1 MVLHLPLFC
10 VFYDYNFRKGK
21 ANKFEFV
28 DGFMKARLGDY
39 IREYS
44 VRNKINED
52 IPVYSVTNSQG
63 FCKDYFGKEVASKD
77 KSTYKIVPKGCFA
90 YNPSRINVGSVDWQR
105 NEERVIVSP
114 LYNVFSVS
122 SDLDNQYLY
131 YFLKSDIALCLIKN
145 IATGSVRDNLKLS
158 MLYEFPINL
167 PNIERQKEIVSTLD
181 KLQSIITH
189 LRIQLEKLD
198 LLVKARFVEM
208 FGDIYTN
215 KYDLPICPLSDYIT
229 FLTSGS
235 RGWAKY
241 CTENGTDWF
250 ITIKN
255 VKACKITTHNI
266 QQLNAPDNM
275 EAKRTKVQEDDLL
288 ISITADLGRTGVV
301 TKEIAEHGA
310 YINQHLTC
318 VRLNKSKIT
327 PIYAAYFMESNSGR
341 PQFEAKNQTGVK
353 AGLNFDSIKSLKI
366 SVPPLTLQNQFAD
379 FVKQIDKSKSIL
391 QQELDKAQM
400 LFDSLMQEYFG

>member
-1 MVLHLPLFC
+1 M
-10 VFYDYNFRKGK
+10 
-21 ANKFEFV
+21 FV

-44 VRNKINED
+44 IRNKANED

-63 FCKDYFGKEVASKD
+63 FCKDYFGKEVASKN

-181 KLQSIITH
+181 TLQSIITH
-189 LRIQLEKLD
+189 IRTQLEKLD
-198 LLVKARFVEM
+198 LLVKSRFVEM
-208 FGDIYTN
+208 FGNIENMCTIADVCSIITDGTHQPPKFTTDGIPFLFVSNIATNEIVYNAEKFISEETYNDLYKRTPIEIGDIILSTVGSYGHPAIVKTN
-215 KYDLPICPLSDYIT
+215 KKFLFQRHIAYLKPIPTTINSIYLHRAILSD
-229 FLTSGS
+229 
-235 RGWAKY
+235 
-241 CTENGTDWF
+241 
-250 ITIKN
+250 N
-255 VKACKITTHNI
+255 VQRQIDERVKGIAQKTLNLSEIRKIVI
-266 QQLNAPDNM
+266 PA
-275 EAKRTKVQEDDLL
+275 
-288 ISITADLGRTGVV
+288 
-301 TKEIAEHGA
+301 
-310 YINQHLTC
+310 
-318 VRLNKSKIT
+318 
-327 PIYAAYFMESNSGR
+327 
-341 PQFEAKNQTGVK
+341 
-353 AGLNFDSIKSLKI
+353 
-366 SVPPLTLQNQFAD
+366 PPLELQTQFAN
-379 FVKQIDKSKSIL
+379 FAKQVDQSKSIL
-391 QQELDKAQM
+391 QQELTQTQT
-400 LFDSLMQEYFG
+400 LLNSLMQEYFG